1 MEDLGIEAYRERERE
16 RERETRTHTHTHT
29 TFQRDRKETRERKTC
44 RKGRSLVVS
53 FAKVWKKKPNN
64 NNNNPT
70 TRTHCFSVVFPPV
83 VASLFLGFDIYLF
96 LRWEMGVEILL
107 GGQFLLNRL
116 LLVFVEK
123 QDIQNFR
130 ISILELCSIHSCFF
144 CVVLCCV
151 LFYSCCI

>member
-1 MEDLGIEAYRERERE
+1 M
-16 RERETRTHTHTHT
+16 
-29 TFQRDRKETRERKTC
+29 
-44 RKGRSLVVS
+44 
-53 FAKVWKKKPNN
+53 KKKPNN

-70 TRTHCFSVVFPPV
+70 TGKHCFSVVFPPV
-83 VASLFLGFDIYLF
+83 AASLFLGFDIYLF

-130 ISILELCSIHSCFF
+130 ISILELCSIHSCFC
-144 CVVLCCV
+144 CVVLCFV
-151 LFYSCCI
+151 LFLLHLGLEGFVFGW